1 MKIFFT
7 SSYKEKASLQHVYD
21 KILQILKDNNVEIIS
36 REVQNYEDFLDPKS
50 IKGKSPEEMHYLFV
64 RKAALEADGVIIE
77 ASSDS
82 FQLGHESGL
91 ALVYN
96 KPVLCLSKKWDYSR
110 KIRHPFFYAKE
121 YRTDKEIT
129 DFVEEF
135 LKVVEN
141 LQYSVRFNMRLNP
154 AQKNFLD
161 LLGQKTNRNAS
172 EIIRDLIQKEM
183 TENTNI
189 SDLINI

>member
-7 SSYKEKASLQHVYD
+7 SSYREKSRLQSTYD
-21 KILQILKDNNVEIIS
+21 KIIEVLKKSKVDIIS
-36 REVQNYEDFLDPKS
+36 REVQDYGDFLDKKLM
-50 IKGKSPEEMHYLFV
+50 KGKSPEELHYMFV
-64 RKAALEADGVIIE
+64 RKATLEADAVIIE

-96 KPVLCLSKKWDYSR
+96 KPVLCLSEKWDYSR
-110 KIRHPFFYAKE
+110 KIRHPVFYAKE
-121 YRTDKEIT
+121 YKTEKQIEEYI
-129 DFVEEF
+129 EEF
-135 LKVVEN
+135 LKSVEN
-141 LQYSVRFNMRLNP
+141 LQYSVRFNMRLSP

-161 LLGQKTNRNAS
+161 LLGQKTNKTTS

-183 TENTNI
+183 TDNTNI
-189 SDLINI
+189 SELLSL

>member
-7 SSYKEKASLQHVYD
+7 SSYSEKSRLQPIYD
-21 KILQILKDNNVEIIS
+21 KIIKVLKKKKVEIIS
-36 REVQNYEDFLDPKS
+36 REVQEYSQFLDKK
-50 IKGKSPEEMHYLFV
+50 IMKDKTPEELHYLFI
-64 RKAALEADGVIIE
+64 RKATLEADGVIIE

-96 KPVLCLSKKWDYSR
+96 KPVLCLSEKWDYSR
-110 KIRHPFFYAKE
+110 KIRHPVFYAKE
-121 YRTDKEIT
+121 YKTEEQIEKY
-129 DFVEEF
+129 VEEF
-135 LKVVEN
+135 LSSVEN
-141 LQYSVRFNMRLNP
+141 LQYSVRFNMRLSP

-161 LLGQKTNRNAS
+161 LLGRKTTRNAS
-172 EIIRDLIQKEM
+172 EIVRDLIQREM

-189 SDLINI
+189 SELLNL

>member
-7 SSYKEKASLQHVYD
+7 ASYGEKANLQHVYD
-21 KILQILKDNNVEIIS
+21 KIVSVLKEKNVEIIS
-36 REVQNYEDFLDPKS
+36 REVLKYDEFLDEKIMS
-50 IKGKSPEEMHYLFV
+50 GKSDEELHYLFV

-110 KIRHPFFYAKE
+110 KIRHPVFYAKE
-121 YRTDKEIT
+121 YHSDEEIENYVT
-129 DFVEEF
+129 EF
-135 LKVVEN
+135 IKTVDN
-141 LQYSVRFNMRLNP
+141 LQYSVRFNMRLSP

-161 LLGQKTNRNAS
+161 LLGRKTNKNAS
-172 EIIRDLIQKEM
+172 EIVRELIQKEM

-189 SDLINI
+189 SDLL